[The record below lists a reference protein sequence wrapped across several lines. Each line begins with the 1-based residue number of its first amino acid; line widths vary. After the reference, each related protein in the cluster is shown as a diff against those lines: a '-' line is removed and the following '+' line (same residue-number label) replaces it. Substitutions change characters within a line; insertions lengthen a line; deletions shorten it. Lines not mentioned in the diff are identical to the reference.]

1 MAPTRKRVLLAD
13 DDTDTTLVLKDRLES
28 FGYEVTEVSNGREV
42 LEEIKCERYG
52 AVVMD
57 VKMPE
62 MDGFQALGLIKRLYP
77 TLPVIMITSIEE
89 NKAVAMAEGAQACLI
104 KPVDPDRLRVEVD
117 RCFVMAS

>member
-1 MAPTRKRVLLAD
+1 VAPTRKRVLLAD

-62 MDGFQALGLIKRLYP
+62 MDGFQALSDTAGDY
-77 TLPVIMITSIEE
+77 
-89 NKAVAMAEGAQACLI
+89 
-104 KPVDPDRLRVEVD
+104 DHFDRGEQGGRD
-117 RCFVMAS
+117 G